1 MVKCLICGVEKPS
14 SIVEHIKYDHKMK
27 SADYR
32 KLYPGANVKSE
43 ELLLKFK
50 NNMKA
55 LWDNPEY
62 REKQTKI
69 RNITHKDPEYKKRM
83 SEKIKKIHKETP
95 EVFSGFTNWHKTD
108 EFKEWVVSEER
119 KDKIRKTSKE
129 RWENDDFRNKTI
141 ESIKKTLN
149 DGRCKKS
156 VEFRENMSKKIS
168 ELYSLGIIKNEKNK
182 YKTGV
187 YTSKKNEDFIYSSS
201 YELDSMKLFD
211 ETEHIEKWTNKHGI
225 RIRYYFNDL
234 NRHYVPDFLVDF
246 KNGKSY
252 IIEMKGW
259 YTEEVDVKKHYTL
272 KIYPNYKIFYNVEEL
287 KNFINENK

>member
-14 SIVEHIKYDHKMK
+14 SIVEHIKYDHKIK

-32 KLYPGANVKSE
+32 ELYPGANVKSE
-43 ELLLKFK
+43 EFLLKLK
-50 NNMKA
+50 TNAKE
-55 LWDNPEY
+55 LWNNPEY
-62 REKQTKI
+62 REKQIKI
-69 RNITHKDPEYKKRM
+69 RNITHKDPEFKKKM

-95 EVFSGFTNWHKTD
+95 EVFSGLTNWHKTD
-108 EFKEWVVSEER
+108 EFKVWVVSEER
-119 KDKIRKTSKE
+119 KNKIKKTTKE
-129 RWENDDFRNKTI
+129 RWENDDYRNKTI
-141 ESIKKTLN
+141 ASIKKTLN

-168 ELYSLGIIKNEKNK
+168 ELYSLGILKNEKNK
-182 YKTGV
+182 YKTGI
-187 YTSKKNEDFIYSSS
+187 YTSKKNENFIYASS
-201 YELDSMKLFD
+201 YELDAMKLFD
-211 ETEHIEKWTNKHGI
+211 ESEHIKEWTNKHSI
-225 RIRYYFNDL
+225 RIKYYYNDL

-259 YTEEVDVKKHYTL
+259 HTEEVDVKKYYTL
-272 KIYPNYKIFYNVEEL
+272 KVYPNYKIFYNLEEL